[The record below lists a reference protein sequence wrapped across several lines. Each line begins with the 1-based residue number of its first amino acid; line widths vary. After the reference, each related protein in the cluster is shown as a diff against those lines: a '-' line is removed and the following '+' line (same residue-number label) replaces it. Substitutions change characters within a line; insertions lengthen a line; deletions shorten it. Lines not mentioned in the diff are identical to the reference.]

1 MSPGHAVAPASRC
14 CRSGR
19 CRLPVGACRG
29 EANCYTRRERR
40 VMLQYR
46 EERAGCPTIEIGTSR
61 RRARGVGRPPRIRW
75 SNSPHRRSTARLR
88 PCARPRCGP
97 RRVGRETCPR
107 TARDVE
113 RTFGSP
119 RRPAPGRGID
129 CRGADTGVG
138 KNGVTSRKPAGRLD
152 QGPLPWVAAPQPRR
166 SRHGLGPRSRSV
178 QVGLADA
185 AGHTG
190 DLRELDCGA

>member
-1 MSPGHAVAPASRC
+1 MPPPGERLSRRSELLYPQRASRDAPVPRGAGRMPDHRDRDFSPACSRCWAPAAHTLVKQPTSAID
-14 CRSGR
+14 RSSAT
-19 CRLPVGACRG
+19 L
-29 EANCYTRRERR
+29 
-40 VMLQYR
+40 
-46 EERAGCPTIEIGTSR
+46 RATTLRTSAGWARNVPKNRTGCGTH
-61 RRARGVGRPPRIRW
+61 VRIAT
-75 SNSPHRRSTARLR
+75 TASVRK
-88 PCARPRCGP
+88 
-97 RRVGRETCPR
+97 
-107 TARDVE
+107 
-113 RTFGSP
+113 
-119 RRPAPGRGID
+119 GID

-138 KNGVTSRKPAGRLD
+138 QNRVRGSRKRAGRLD